1 MSANGDSTT
10 HFAALQERVHGLGQQ
25 FLQFEQTTTR
35 AFQQVESALATLS
48 AEVRAGGKTQW
59 QTIVTSVGVIVAILG
74 ALGGLAYL
82 PVKNGMEALG
92 AELRILREAVVP
104 RAEQAERWR
113 RVAVSTSA
121 APVRCSGR
129 SRRVRKAAGS
139 APVRAATSTAYGC
152 MAAPSIASVPA
163 LATASGRPASI
174 RRAMNSAIG
183 DRHMFAWQTK
193 RTSSTICT
201 PLVGT
206 VAAQSAATA
215 FFRLSRPDAEGLPE
229 SYAPRRAPVRQAAPG
244 AWT

>member
-113 RVAVSTSA
+113 RTDEDIKALQSELRRAETRFV
-121 APVRCSGR
+121 GR
-129 SRRVRKAAGS
+129 SEYDERWRCRENK
-139 APVRAATSTAYGC
+139 
-152 MAAPSIASVPA
+152 
-163 LATASGRPASI
+163 
-174 RRAMNSAIG
+174 
-183 DRHMFAWQTK
+183 
-193 RTSSTICT
+193 
-201 PLVGT
+201 
-206 VAAQSAATA
+206 
-215 FFRLSRPDAEGLPE
+215 
-229 SYAPRRAPVRQAAPG
+229 
-244 AWT
+244 